1 MPVPGRRWRPS
12 ARRGALGEGL
22 LMAQPFFDSPGGGF
36 ANQMSGLIFSLAAN
50 ELLEKRLREAREGR
64 LSVNWRD
71 ELAPPVVFPGPSAVR
86 EDAQK
91 LAVEEIRQRPV
102 APWEPGHVPHW
113 RTALGSWF
121 ADARMAL
128 DQRFTVM
135 TDRARQI
142 RVSAGRMPAG
152 RVRLI
157 PGGPLDVGS
166 LAGFLT
172 DEVTQLDAQ
181 ADQLRASMSSTYIQE
196 RDRLTMSYLAG
207 LAAGGEEVDWRGWF
221 LDRVAAWPAEAAG
234 GKRRAELELS
244 SATSTF
250 ASLTQRLP
258 SYWRIGL

>member
-1 MPVPGRRWRPS
+1 
-12 ARRGALGEGL
+12 
-22 LMAQPFFDSPGGGF
+22 MAQPAFDSPEGGF

-50 ELLEKRLREAREGR
+50 ELLEKRLQAAREGR
-64 LSVNWRD
+64 LSVHWRE
-71 ELAPPVVFPGPSAVR
+71 ELAPPVGFPGPSAVR

-121 ADARMAL
+121 ADSRMAL

-135 TDRARQI
+135 TDRARAV

-152 RVRLI
+152 RVRVI
-157 PGGPLDVGS
+157 PGGPVDSGS
-166 LAGFLT
+166 LAGFLA
-172 DEVTQLDAQ
+172 DQVTALDGQ
-181 ADQLRASMSSTYIQE
+181 ADELRESMSSTYIQE

-207 LAAGGEEVDWRGWF
+207 LAAGGEDVDWKGWF
-221 LDRVAAWPAEAAG
+221 LDRVAAWPAAAAG
-234 GKRRAELELS
+234 GKRRAEIELNS
-244 SATSTF
+244 GTSTF
-250 ASLTQRLP
+250 AKLVQRLP